1 MTSLKYKLEFM
12 KGTNMKKLIEQ
23 LEKLT
28 MNEINIDKV
37 SSLVDK
43 KQNQLNRIKG
53 KLADRK
59 RIQALVQQLPEADYY
74 TFTDRAYFGKVGDYP
89 AYADKVQYIRECL
102 AMLEDRGVAGM
113 PDCMAVKVDTEG
125 FAGLFGIARD
135 LGNEY
140 EVTTYNVAEGEVLDE
155 MAEEMSKIMQG
166 NNKALEI
173 VEKFI
178 SKEAAAQLQADAHL
192 FMDNFYDEELGV
204 TQNSFCDAYNAL
216 AEAKLNNAVC
226 DYYEVEKIK
235 LDLFAGLELEDI
247 AWDTCSIG
255 SKFKLENGDILE
267 VTDMGEDRS
276 DDHFESYIH
285 FTLNGE
291 LQPEY
296 SEGRFNRLNLKGYKL
311 N

>member
-1 MTSLKYKLEFM
+1 
-12 KGTNMKKLIEQ
+12 MKKLIEQ

-59 RIQALVQQLPEADYY
+59 RIQALVQQLPEAEYY
-74 TFTDRAYFGKVGDYP
+74 TFTDNRDFIGGVGDYP

-102 AMLEDRGVAGM
+102 AILEDRGVTGM
-113 PDCMAVKVDTEG
+113 PICVAVRKDTEG
-125 FAGLFGIARD
+125 YLGEFLIVRN

-140 EVTTYNVAEGEVLDE
+140 EVSPDNSSYGEIIDE

-166 NNKALEI
+166 NKKALKI

-178 SKEAAAQLQADAHL
+178 SKEAAAQLKADAHL

-226 DYYEVEKIK
+226 DYYEVEKIN

-247 AWDTCSIG
+247 TWDTCSIG

-291 LQPEY
+291 LQPEH